1 MNIHVKLYMWLFDE
15 FAANTKDV
23 MEGMGLKRPEALK
36 LLNELEAAGL
46 IVGEFTDGQGTFF
59 GGDKKTARKR
69 TAFQNKLWQ
78 CYNTYDYDTKEQA
91 LARVSE
97 KFKEG
102 A

>member
-1 MNIHVKLYMWLFDE
+1 MNIHVKLYMFLFDE

-46 IVGEFTDGQGTFF
+46 IVGEFTDEQGTFF
-59 GGDKKTARKR
+59 GNDKSARKR
-69 TAFQNKLWQ
+69 TVGKNKLWQ